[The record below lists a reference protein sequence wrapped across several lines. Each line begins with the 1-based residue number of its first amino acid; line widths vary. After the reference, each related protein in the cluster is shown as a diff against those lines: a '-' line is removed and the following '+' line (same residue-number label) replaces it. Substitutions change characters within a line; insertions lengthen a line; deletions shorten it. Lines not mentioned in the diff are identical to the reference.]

1 MVSKQT
7 ANKRERTSNTLT
19 RNKRRRTTRLAYTN
33 ASEPHRDH
41 GPASEMFWAARRI
54 LKDDGSRYLVEWE
67 GIDPGTGR
75 PYEPTWEP
83 HDFVTPALE
92 AEWKETIAAQSTV
105 TGHTH
110 SQAPSFGEADDR
122 MQSLGGSPG
131 LVTSGQPPT
140 ERVPQSQSASTVF
153 PLQMHQPQRSSSSLV
168 LESQQSSCA
177 LGDRNSYTC
186 GVILARQNN
195 VRLTI
200 STTTT
205 LKETSGSN
213 QQNLATA
220 NGAGHTDEVI

>member
-7 ANKRERTSNTLT
+7 ANKRKRTSNALT
-19 RNKRRRTTRLAYTN
+19 RNKRRRATRLAHTN

-41 GPASEMFWAARRI
+41 GPASEIFWAARRI
-54 LKDDGSRYLVEWE
+54 LKDNGSCYLVEWE

-92 AEWKETIAAQSTV
+92 AEWEEIIAARSTV
-105 TGHTH
+105 TRHTR
-110 SQAPSFGEADDR
+110 SQAQSSEEADNP
-122 MQSLGGSPG
+122 MQSLSGSPG

-140 ERVPQSQSASTVF
+140 KRESQCQSVSTAFPQ
-153 PLQMHQPQRSSSSLV
+153 QMHQSQHSSSSLS
-168 LESQQSSCA
+168 LESQQSACA
-177 LGDRNSYTC
+177 LEDRNSYTC

-195 VRLTI
+195 VNQTI

-205 LKETSGSN
+205 LEETSGSN
-213 QQNLATA
+213 QRNPATA
-220 NGAGHTDEVI
+220 NGSGYTNKVI